1 MRRPALP
8 CALLC
13 AALLAACASRPTPLP
28 RLAPGDTLSFEVWG
42 RAAGGPVPVRNE
54 EVGNDA
60 KKGGGAGGA
69 MGAAAG
75 LGCGFLAVACVP
87 IFAALGVGAG
97 SATGGLV
104 GLTGALPPEQRER
117 VVARVG
123 RQLKVRDLHEY
134 VEQDIVQRASQRWK
148 LEPGSATAQLLLE
161 MRSIELS
168 SNRAGQVGLS
178 ARVRTTV
185 RLRALPQG
193 EPPFKEYTCAVAPSP
208 VETWLDETSDHV
220 ARQVADC
227 SRQLADQI
235 VAELAPA

>member
-1 MRRPALP
+1 
-8 CALLC
+8 
-13 AALLAACASRPTPLP
+13 
-28 RLAPGDTLSFEVWG
+28 
-42 RAAGGPVPVRNE
+42 
-54 EVGNDA
+54 
-60 KKGGGAGGA
+60 
-69 MGAAAG
+69 
-75 LGCGFLAVACVP
+75 
-87 IFAALGVGAG
+87 
-97 SATGGLV
+97 
-104 GLTGALPPEQRER
+104 
-117 VVARVG
+117 
-123 RQLKVRDLHEY
+123 VRDLHEY